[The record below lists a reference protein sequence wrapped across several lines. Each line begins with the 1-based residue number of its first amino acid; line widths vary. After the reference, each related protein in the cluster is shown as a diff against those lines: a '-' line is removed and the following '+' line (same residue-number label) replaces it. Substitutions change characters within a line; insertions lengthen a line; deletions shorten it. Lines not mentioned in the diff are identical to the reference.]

1 MCLRTFRLDF
11 LVNGE
16 MVAFFD
22 KYSKAKST
30 KTSKIHPEFAYFAHF
45 LRVLLVFI
53 KFTPLNEKYPP
64 GYRGVLYFGSTY
76 RFRINFC
83 SAWICLLID
92 AINATIDFRTSA
104 LDVVSPPIL
113 NL

>member
-1 MCLRTFRLDF
+1 MI
-11 LVNGE
+11 
-16 MVAFFD
+16 AFFD
-22 KYSKAKST
+22 KFVKVKST
-30 KTSKIHPEFAYFAHF
+30 KTSKIHAEFAYSAPF
-45 LRVLLVFI
+45 LRVLLIVI

-104 LDVVSPPIL
+104 LDVVSPPVL